1 MKMDRDLPIA
11 AIDNGEHARGLEAE
25 LAWLARRLD
34 ARLRSHFG
42 EATPLPPP
50 PEAAGLAGAYGQ
62 VVRELGLDDRERLV
76 LALALAPH
84 LRPELLDPLFVQNTG
99 LGRGFSEFGGWRGT
113 HHTGFLPTGETAA
126 FVVAGG
132 ELEARIAVQAM
143 FRPEHVFRREELVRL
158 EPLGSFEPELSG
170 ALTVPADWV
179 ERVATGH
186 RPKPDFSPDFPAKR
200 LTTRLGWD
208 DLVLPVEAMVELA
221 HIKGWVQHEHTILRD
236 WGFDRA
242 LKPGY
247 RCLFYGPPGTGKTLT
262 AALLGQELAL
272 DVYRVDLSLMVSKY
286 IGETEKN
293 LARIFDRA
301 ANRDWLLFFDEAD
314 ALFGKRTQTTTSLD
328 RYGNQEIAYLLQR
341 VEDFPGLVVLATNL
355 KSNLDEAFARR
366 FQSLV
371 HFPMPE
377 AEQRLALWR
386 GALPDDVRLAADVR
400 LQALAE
406 DLELAGGAIVNV
418 VRHAAIAALN
428 DGRAAIARADLIA
441 GVAKE
446 MRKQGRTL

>member
-1 MKMDRDLPIA
+1 MDRALDIVALDL
-11 AIDNGEHARGLEAE
+11 DDHARGLGAE
-25 LAWLARRLD
+25 LAWLAGCLD
-34 ARLRSHFG
+34 ARLRTHFG
-42 EATPLPPP
+42 EPTPLPPAP
-50 PEAAGLAGAYGQ
+50 AARALAGAYGE
-62 VVRELGLDDRERLV
+62 VVRALGLEAFERLV

-84 LRPELLDPLFVQNTG
+84 LRAELLDPLFVQNTS

-113 HHTGFLPTGETAA
+113 HHAGFLPTGETAA

-132 ELEARIAVQAM
+132 DLEARVAVQAM
-143 FRPEHVFRREELVRL
+143 FRPEHVLRREDLVRL
-158 EPLGSFEPELSG
+158 EALGGFEPELSG

-179 ERVATGH
+179 ERLTTGH

-200 LTTRLGWD
+200 LTTGLGWG
-208 DLVLPVEAMVELA
+208 DLVLPVEAMTELA
-221 HIKGWVQHEHTILRD
+221 HIKGWVRHERTILD
-236 WGFDRA
+236 GWGFART

-262 AALLGQELAL
+262 AALLGQELGL

-293 LARIFDRA
+293 LARVFDRA
-301 ANRDWLLFFDEAD
+301 AHRDWLLFFDEAD
-314 ALFGKRTQTTTSLD
+314 ALFGKRTQTTSSLD

-355 KSNLDEAFARR
+355 KSNIDEAFARR

-386 GALPDDVRLAADVR
+386 GALADAARLAPDVRLEELAD
-400 LQALAE
+400 E
-406 DLELAGGAIVNV
+406 LELAGGAIVNV

-428 DGRAAIARADLIA
+428 DGRLQIARADLLG

-446 MRKQGRTL
+446 MRKLGRTL